1 MEDVFKFYR
10 VNEDIK
16 GLIYKQ
22 IHKGNQDKVNEV
34 INDIIG
40 FNTDYIR
47 KWRNTNQLYL
57 LINKHFVIRQIPNK
71 YNNHKFKR
79 NQEIKK
85 ICGDYWNGIY
95 ILSFLDNRD
104 IPYMIRKSKIYLESF
119 NLEVL
124 QNYIEKNIMY
134 SLLIGKVYKKKYND
148 DDAHINIDND
158 ILKYDGTRTNNYQY
172 KQNNYIED
180 INDVNKTKNYI
191 NLLFNSNVINND
203 FISYRLRYNNNDLK
217 NLSSVKDTFKKKIL
231 EIHLLECDFN
241 TRTDFYRREPLNEI
255 VDLKYKYKYTL
266 QDLMYDN
273 KQKAWKRLT
282 KKQLINRLLSF

>member
-22 IHKGNQDKVNEV
+22 IHKGHQDKVNEV

-85 ICGDYWNGIY
+85 VFGDYWNGIY

-104 IPYMIRKSKIYLESF
+104 IPYMIRKSKIYLDTF

-180 INDVNKTKNYI
+180 INDFNKTKNYI

-203 FISYRLRYNNNDLK
+203 FISYRLRYNNNELK
-217 NLSSVKDTFKKKIL
+217 NISSIKDTFKKKIL

-266 QDLMYDN
+266 QELMYNN

-282 KKQLINRLLSF
+282 KKQLINRLLAF

>member
-22 IHKGNQDKVNEV
+22 IHKGNQDKVNVV

-85 ICGDYWNGIY
+85 MTGDYWNGIY

-104 IPYMIRKSKIYLESF
+104 IPYMIRKSKIYLDTF

-203 FISYRLRYNNNDLK
+203 FISYRLRYNNNELK
-217 NLSSVKDTFKKKIL
+217 NISSIKDTFKKKIL

-266 QDLMYDN
+266 QELMYNN

>member
-85 ICGDYWNGIY
+85 VFGDYWNGIY

-104 IPYMIRKSKIYLESF
+104 IPYMIRKSF
-119 NLEVL
+119 
-124 QNYIEKNIMY
+124 
-134 SLLIGKVYKKKYND
+134 
-148 DDAHINIDND
+148 
-158 ILKYDGTRTNNYQY
+158 
-172 KQNNYIED
+172 
-180 INDVNKTKNYI
+180 
-191 NLLFNSNVINND
+191 
-203 FISYRLRYNNNDLK
+203 RY
-217 NLSSVKDTFKKKIL
+217 F
-231 EIHLLECDFN
+231 
-241 TRTDFYRREPLNEI
+241 
-255 VDLKYKYKYTL
+255 
-266 QDLMYDN
+266 
-273 KQKAWKRLT
+273 
-282 KKQLINRLLSF
+282 